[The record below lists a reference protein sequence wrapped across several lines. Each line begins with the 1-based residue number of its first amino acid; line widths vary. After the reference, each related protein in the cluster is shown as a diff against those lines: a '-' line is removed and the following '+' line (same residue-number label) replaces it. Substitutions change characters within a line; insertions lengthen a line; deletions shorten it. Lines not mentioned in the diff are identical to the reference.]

1 MGVEFV
7 ICDQDGQVLDGVSCK
22 SLVWNADEHRE
33 VTREAFY
40 SRARRDWATRSDP
53 DCPFLDTEGMKG
65 FAEDIEAHLAENYP
79 WSLEEGGLE
88 TYKPNQEELNKLV
101 KEQNFDE
108 LLQFYEREKKV
119 VEMFMYDGY
128 DLGHLYRLIEIKD
141 MLLKHSQVEGA
152 YAFFS
157 F

>member
-1 MGVEFV
+1 MGVDFV
-7 ICDQDGQVLDGVSCK
+7 ICDQDGQVLDSVACK
-22 SLVWNADEHRE
+22 SLVWDGYEHTD
-33 VTREAFY
+33 VTSGAFGA
-40 SRARRDWATRSDP
+40 RARRDSTRSDP
-53 DCPFLDTEGMKG
+53 DFRFLDTEGMKG
-65 FAEDIEAHLAENYP
+65 FAEDIKTHLAENHP
-79 WSLEEGGLE
+79 WSLEEDGLL

-101 KEQNFDE
+101 KEQYFDE
-108 LLQFYEREKKV
+108 LLQFYEREKKK

-141 MLLKHSQVEGA
+141 MLLKHSQVEET